1 MPRYNPAVIE
11 PKWQKYWE
19 ENKTFAAPR
28 LPGENK
34 LYVLDMFPYPSG
46 NGLHVGHPEG
56 YTATDIVS
64 RYNRMNGVSVMHPMG
79 WDAFGLPAEQYA
91 KKTGI
96 HPRIT
101 TEKNVANFRR
111 QLKMLGFSYDWDRE
125 LATTDVDYFRWTQK
139 IFLILFDTWYD
150 PEQKKGRPIAELPIP
165 DDVKAEGE
173 DAVRQYVDEH
183 RLAYQQEAPVNW
195 CPVLGTVLANEEI
208 IDGKSER
215 GGHPVVRIP
224 MRQWMLR
231 ITAYADRLA
240 DELDEL
246 DWPESVKL
254 LQRNWIGRSTGGE
267 LDFFIGSEKTPDG
280 KPNQAEY
287 EAWLKTREQTGY
299 PRKPGSD
306 VLRIYTTRPDTLFG
320 ATYMVVSPEHSLVPR
335 LTTPENEATVKAYCA
350 EAAGKSDLD
359 RTELAKEKTGVFT
372 GSYAINPVNGEMTPI
387 WVADY
392 VLAGYGTG
400 AIMAVPAHD
409 TRDFDF
415 AKKYNIP
422 IIQVVDPIVGE
433 NGVTEEMVQKLRDG
447 VEAFT
452 VSGLAVNSGQFNGM
466 PTQEVKKEIVSW
478 LVGLGIGKQAVNY
491 KLRDWLFS
499 RQHIWGEPFPIL
511 HELDENGNKT
521 GRMRALT
528 DADLPLNLPKMEQF
542 DFPPLE
548 NPEPPMEH
556 APKDWLYVELD
567 GKKYKRETNSMP
579 QWAGSC
585 WYYLRYLDPKNSE
598 RFVDPEVEKAWMPV
612 DLYIGGAEHAVLHLL
627 YARFWH
633 KVLFDRGFV
642 STKEPFHKLV
652 NQGMILGEMEFNA
665 FQRPDGTFVSIEK
678 VKALSEA
685 EKADLVRV
693 KIAKED
699 VEKSGEFFVLK
710 ADKSVKLD
718 SRAFKM
724 SKSRGNV
731 INPDDVVKEHG
742 ADSLRM
748 YEMFMGP
755 LEAVKPWSVESVCGV
770 RDFLGRVWRMMID
783 ERADE
788 MKLAEAVQD
797 VEPTE
802 EQNRVLHKTIKAVRN
817 DIESLQLNTAIARMM
832 EFQNFFSKQ
841 TVRPKKAMEAFVL
854 LLAPYAPHI
863 AEELWQALGHETTLA
878 YEPFPQFDESALVQH
893 TVEVTLHVC
902 GKLRSKIQLPAGLDA
917 AETEAAALK
926 DEKFCNW
933 INGKTVVK
941 KIVIPGKMVNYVV
954 K

>member
-1 MPRYNPAVIE
+1 MPRYNPSVIE

-19 ENKTFAAPR
+19 ENRTFAAPR
-28 LPGENK
+28 LPGEK
-34 LYVLDMFPYPSG
+34 KMYVLDMFPYPSA

-64 RYNRMNGVSVMHPMG
+64 RFNRMNGVSVMHPMG

-125 LATTDVDYFRWTQK
+125 LATTDVDYFHWTQK
-139 IFLILFDTWYD
+139 IFLVLYDTWYD
-150 PEQKKGRPIAELPIP
+150 PEMKKGRPISELPIP
-165 DDVKAEGE
+165 ADVKAEGE
-173 DAVRQYVDEH
+173 DAVCRFIDDH

-195 CPVLGTVLANEEI
+195 CPILGTVLANEEI

-215 GGHPVVRIP
+215 GGHPVIRIP

-240 DELDEL
+240 EELDEL

-267 LDFFIGSEKTPDG
+267 LDFFIGSASNPDG
-280 KPNQAEY
+280 KPSQDEY
-287 EAWLKTREQTGY
+287 QQWLASRKVSKY
-299 PRKPGSD
+299 PRKPGND

-320 ATYMVVSPEHSLVPR
+320 ATYMVISPEHALVSR
-335 LTTPENEATVKAYCA
+335 LTTPENAEAVKAYCA

-359 RTELAKEKTGVFT
+359 RTELAKEKTGIFT
-372 GSYAINPVNGEMTPI
+372 GSYAINPVNGALVPI

-415 AKKYNIP
+415 AKKYELP
-422 IIQVVDPIVGE
+422 IIQVVEPVVGE
-433 NGVTEEMVQKLRDG
+433 NGVTEEMARKLRDG

-452 VSGLAVNSGQFNGM
+452 VSGTAVNSGQFNGM
-466 PTQEVKKEIVSW
+466 ATDDVKNAVVSW
-478 LVGLGIGKQAVNY
+478 LVELGLGKKAVNY

-499 RQHIWGEPFPIL
+499 RQHIWGEPFPLL
-511 HELDENGNKT
+511 HELDENGQKT
-521 GRMRALT
+521 GKVLPLT
-528 DADLPLNLPKMEQF
+528 DADLPVNLPEMEQF

-556 APKDWLYVELD
+556 APQDWLFVELN

-585 WYYLRYLDPKNSE
+585 WYYLRYLDPKNAE
-598 RFVDPEVEKAWMPV
+598 RLIDPEIEKAWMPV

-633 KVLFDRGFV
+633 KVLFDRGYV
-642 STKEPFHKLV
+642 TTKEPFHKLV
-652 NQGMILGEMEFNA
+652 NQGMILGEMEYNA
-665 FQRPDGTFVSIEK
+665 FQAEDGTYVSADK
-678 VKALSEA
+678 VKGMPEA
-685 EKADLVRV
+685 EKEKLARVRV
-693 KIAKED
+693 TKEN
-699 VEKSGEFFVLK
+699 VEKAGEYFVLR
-710 ADKSVKLD
+710 ADKSIKLD

-755 LEAVKPWSVESVCGV
+755 LEAVKPWSVESVSGV
-770 RDFLGRVWRMMID
+770 RDFLGRVWRMIID

-797 VEPTE
+797 VEPNE

-817 DIESLQLNTAIARMM
+817 DIQTLQLNTAIARMM

-841 TVRPKKAMEAFVL
+841 SVRPKKAMEQFVL
-854 LLAPYAPHI
+854 LLSPYAPHI
-863 AEELWQALGHETTLA
+863 AEELWEALGHGKTLA
-878 YEPFPQFDESALVQH
+878 YESFPMFDESAIAAS

-902 GKLRSKIQLPAGLDA
+902 GKLRSKIQLPAGTDA
-917 AETEAAALK
+917 ETTEAAALQ
-926 DEKFCNW
+926 DPKFLQW
-933 INGKTVVK
+933 IEGKTIVK
-941 KIVIPGKMVNYVV
+941 KIVIPSKMVNYVV